1 MTFGLIILITFILL
15 AIFGGVVA
23 FTPLLNEG
31 YSQYVFYGML
41 TLIMITIIVMYFT
54 HEHLSKDDGV
64 EDFYTEIVNI
74 GEVCLNNNLGTLYT
88 SLCKKENCLEKS
100 RKNKDRFI
108 GYRELSYYEMLQAIF
123 FESYGQKCRED
134 DNILID
140 KLININKDITIL
152 IK

>member
-15 AIFGGVVA
+15 AIFGSVIV
-23 FTPLLNEG
+23 FTPLLDEPYNK
-31 YSQYVFYGML
+31 YIFFGML
-41 TLIMITIIVMYFT
+41 TLIMITITVMYFIN
-54 HEHLSKDDGV
+54 EHLSKDDGV

-74 GEVCLNNNLGTLYT
+74 GEVCLNNNLGVLYT
-88 SLCKKENCLEKS
+88 SVCEKERCLEKS

-108 GYRELSYYEMLQAIF
+108 AYRELSYYEMLQAIF
-123 FESYGQKCRED
+123 FESYGQNCRED
-134 DNILID
+134 DSILIN